1 MGVGKVGVGR
11 LPETKDLYEA
21 TKKAMRKSAKETK
34 KSDDLTKYASLLA
47 YDGGSSKKTKVY

>member
-1 MGVGKVGVGR
+1 MAVSKVGVGR

-21 TKKAMRKSAKETK
+21 TKKFVKKPAKQK

-47 YDGGSSKKTKVY
+47 YDGGSSKTKVY